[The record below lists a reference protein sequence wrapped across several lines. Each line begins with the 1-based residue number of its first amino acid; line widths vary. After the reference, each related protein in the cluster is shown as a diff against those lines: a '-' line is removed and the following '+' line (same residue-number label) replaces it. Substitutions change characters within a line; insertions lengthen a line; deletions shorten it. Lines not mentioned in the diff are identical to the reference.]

1 MMNEDLKSTY
11 NRIAGD
17 WFKDHEDDTWWV
29 NSTNKFVS
37 FLKPGNL
44 VLDVGCG
51 AGLKSKYLITKG
63 LKVVGIDLS
72 EDIIEIAKK
81 EVPGARFKVADIT
94 EPLEFDKKFDGIFAQ
109 AVLLHIPKKDIKK
122 VLANL
127 LSPLKSEGYLYIAVK
142 SLKGGQPEEQV
153 IKESDYGYEYERFF
167 SFYTPEELK
176 NFMEESK
183 VSIVYNEIISVGN
196 TDWIQIIAQKS
207 I

>member
-1 MMNEDLKSTY
+1 MNDDLKSIY
-11 NRIAGD
+11 NRIAQD
-17 WFKDHEDDTWWV
+17 WFKDHKDDTWWV
-29 NSTNKFVS
+29 NGTNKFVS

-51 AGLKSKYLITKG
+51 AGIKSKYLITKG

-72 EDIIEIAKK
+72 EEMIEIAKT
-81 EVPGARFKVADIT
+81 EVPDGKFLIADINLS
-94 EPLEFDKKFDGIFAQ
+94 LEFKEKFDGIFAQ

-122 VLANL
+122 VIGNL
-127 LSPLKSEGYLYIAVK
+127 ISLLKPRGYLYIAVK
-142 SLKGGQPEEQV
+142 GLKEGQPEEQV